1 MLRCIVANY
10 ITAELHTHI
19 GALIPSLINLI
30 IITICVIILK
40 GIIWIAGYFT
50 YHVTI
55 KALC

>member
-19 GALIPSLINLI
+19 GTLIPSLINLI

-40 GIIWIAGYFT
+40 GII
-50 YHVTI
+50 
-55 KALC
+55 